1 MRGGFAPALILLAH
15 AHTRTKTYHT
25 DTRIRTHAHTTTH
38 HTDLHILTHSVLFP
52 YYLARSGWFRWAV
65 VALPARKRIRMDLI
79 TSNGIS
85 CGMCAYTSTYY
96 CTTDIHMTL
105 MHSLIY
111 ARTHTNQQP
120 WMDLITSNGIS
131 CGMCSIYKMCLNSHA
146 HRHLHNNSMKTTF
159 NENVKSKT
167 QTQSCPHIV
176 LCMFA
181 HAPKNKITTVAFSK
195 SMP

>member
-85 CGMCAYTSTYY
+85 CGMC
-96 CTTDIHMTL
+96 
-105 MHSLIY
+105 
-111 ARTHTNQQP
+111 
-120 WMDLITSNGIS
+120 
-131 CGMCSIYKMCLNSHA
+131 SIYKMCLNSHA